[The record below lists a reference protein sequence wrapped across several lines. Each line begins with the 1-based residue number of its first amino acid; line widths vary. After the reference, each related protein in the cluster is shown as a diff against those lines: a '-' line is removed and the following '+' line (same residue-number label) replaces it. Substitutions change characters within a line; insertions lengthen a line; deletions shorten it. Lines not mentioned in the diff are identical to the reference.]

1 MIWRLVISPGTE
13 RDFKKLAKPDQ
24 QQIKDEL
31 YALAD
36 EPYPRSHV
44 KKLKGQRDIPLYS
57 LRAGRYRIIMAI
69 EDDVMVIFV
78 IEVGDRS
85 TIYRKY

>member
-1 MIWRLVISPGTE
+1 MIWRLVISPGAE
-13 RDFKKLAKPDQ
+13 RDFKKLSKPEQ

-36 EPYPRSHV
+36 EPYPRSQV
-44 KKLKGQRDIPLYS
+44 KRLKGHRDLPLYS
-57 LRAGRYRIIMAI
+57 LRAGRYRVIVAI

-85 TIYRKY
+85 TVYRKY